1 MRFRNGAALGYAP
14 AMSHQSQVSHAAPSF
29 VNGFCMLYVH
39 FCRSAN
45 TCAPGRRQPAGLPST
60 RGYAPHMRQAFFL
73 GPAGGHFSTSRSAA
87 LPLQGGC
94 AGICA
99 AYIYVTSL
107 LFSGVCAGI
116 CAAYIY
122 AILSFLVQGG
132 CAEICAAYIYAIPA
146 PASMP
151 CDDSSHF
158 WLINE

>member
-14 AMSHQSQVSHAAPSF
+14 AISHQSQVSHAAPSF

-99 AYIYVTSL
+99 AYIY
-107 LFSGVCAGI
+107 I
-116 CAAYIY
+116 YIN

-132 CAEICAAYIYAIPA
+132 CAEICAAYIYIYIYIYAIPA